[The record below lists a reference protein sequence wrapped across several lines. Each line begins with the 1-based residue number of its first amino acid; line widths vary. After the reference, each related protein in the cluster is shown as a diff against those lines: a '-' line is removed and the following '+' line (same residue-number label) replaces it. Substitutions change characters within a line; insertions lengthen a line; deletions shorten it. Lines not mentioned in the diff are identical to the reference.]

1 MKAFVHS
8 QFRYSPLIWIFHSR
22 TLNNKINGIHEQ
34 ALRIVYRDKTS
45 NFTDLLQKDNAV
57 IVHQKKLQVRAT
69 EIYKVKI
76 GLAPQLFKEFFS
88 PSTHAYNLNSKM

>member
-1 MKAFVHS
+1 M
-8 QFRYSPLIWIFHSR
+8 FHDE
-22 TLNNKINGIHEQ
+22 TLNNKINRIHER

-45 NFTDLLQKDNAV
+45 NFTELLQKDNAV
-57 IVHQKKLQVRAT
+57 IVHQKKLQVLAT